1 MRGHS
6 PPVRLAAAVLCCAAS
21 SAARPGS
28 VQAAASARPAA
39 TPAPTATPAP
49 LPPPVP
55 IAPDWSAP
63 QPGPRP
69 TPLPDMVA
77 VVAAVKPAVVAV
89 NVTAPGAADGD
100 RRVERIGSASGW
112 IIDAAGLIVTNDHVV
127 AGATDVTVTL
137 DDGRVYRARHIARD
151 PVSDLAV
158 IDIDASGL
166 PVARIGRS
174 SELAVGEPVAALG
187 NALGLGIGMSGGWLS
202 RLDVSITPEGREP
215 LYDLLETDAAIN
227 PGNSGG
233 PLATMAGEV
242 IGTTNARLVAHD
254 VEGMGYAIS
263 TDWALPI
270 IEQLVRRGE
279 VVRPWLGVAL
289 HTVNTGIA
297 EKLALPLDHGV
308 VITHVAAG
316 SPADEAGLH
325 PGNVIVGIA
334 GAPVRTATE
343 AAKAILNS
351 HIGRPLEVE
360 YWQGQY
366 HAVVSITPVRHPRG

>member
-1 MRGHS
+1 MRCNAQCACL
-6 PPVRLAAAVLCCAAS
+6 VVAALAAAPGVDARRASGS
-21 SAARPGS
+21 SAS
-28 VQAAASARPAA
+28 AAPSP
-39 TPAPTATPAP
+39 TPVP

-55 IAPDWSAP
+55 IDPGWTAPE
-63 QPGPRP
+63 PGPHP

-89 NVTAPGAADGD
+89 NVIAPGTEAGD

-112 IIDAAGLIVTNDHVV
+112 IIDASGLIVTNDHVV

-137 DDGRVYRARHIARD
+137 DDGRIYRPSHIARD

-158 IDIDASGL
+158 IAIDASGL

-174 SELAVGEPVAALG
+174 SDLAVGTPVAALG
-187 NALGLGIGMSGGWLS
+187 NALGLGIGMSGGWIS
-202 RLDVSITPEGREP
+202 RVDVSTTPKGREP

-233 PLATMAGEV
+233 PLATLAGEV
-242 IGTTNARLVAHD
+242 VGTTNARLVATD

-270 IEQLVRRGE
+270 IEQLVQRGE
-279 VVRPWLGVAL
+279 VVRPWLGLEL

-308 VITHVAAG
+308 VVTHVAAG
-316 SPADEAGLH
+316 SPAEKAGLH

-334 GAPVRTATE
+334 GKPVRTATT
-343 AAKAILNS
+343 AARAILES
-351 HIGRPLEVE
+351 RIGRPLSVD
-360 YWQGQY
+360 YWQGRY
-366 HAVVSITPVRHPRG
+366 HATIRITPVRHPPS